1 MNRVFLIARQEF
13 VKFVTRRGF
22 LFTLIG
28 VPVWMALATIVPT
41 MLGNHGGHTVFAVV
55 DRSGGAYR
63 DAIAQSLAR
72 RDARLGSHD
81 LVMVDV
87 PPDGPGAGEGGGGAH
102 RKLRSRKLFATTL
115 KLERLMA
122 ALTIIGESCQWVRG

>member
-28 VPVWMALATIVPT
+28 VPIWMALAAIVPA
-41 MLGNHGGHTVFAVV
+41 MLGNHGGQTIFAVV
-55 DRSGGAYR
+55 DRSGGAYNG
-63 DAIAQSLAR
+63 AIAESLAR

-81 LVMVDV
+81 LVLIAA
-87 PPDGPGAGEGGGGAH
+87 PADG
-102 RKLRSRKLFATTL
+102 
-115 KLERLMA
+115 
-122 ALTIIGESCQWVRG
+122 